1 MSRHFLQIMMTIGC
15 LLLLSGCGNS
25 KSDRISMDHYP
36 SAARSQSETDDMD
49 LEEEIEVSRETNDEI
64 YVVTSVNTEE
74 QLIGLS
80 KTDSPRTVQYGYTD
94 ATQIFDHYGQF
105 MSVARLVPG
114 RAVTIGELDSEAKLT
129 TVQLAEDAWY
139 QENITRFSVDSSIGM
154 LTIGDTK
161 YSYDRYLRVFSDD
174 QEISIMQVRE
184 GDTISVQGLGKQILA
199 VRVTRGHG
207 TIALTNTELFE
218 GGWISL
224 GTKIYA
230 RVTAN
235 MRLEVPEGTY
245 ELSVAND
252 GYGDSKQIEVARSQ
266 VTTIDLE
273 EYKGAGP
280 KLCQVTF
287 EVNVEG
293 ALLYIN
299 GEPVDY
305 SGPVELRY
313 GIHKLTVIADGFE
326 TWERQLVIHSEET
339 TIQIGEPELSGDEE
353 DAADPDDGRDDDE
366 ADDEKDKNGGKKN
379 NSSKGT
385 SNADDSDDSETVTSE
400 EKGTSYSDVKDS
412 SSGNYGDYVDTI
424 VDLIESLVGQNN

>member
-1 MSRHFLQIMMTIGC
+1 MIMTIGC
-15 LLLLSGCGNS
+15 VLLLAGCGS
-25 KSDRISMDHYP
+25 SDGDRISMDHYP
-36 SAARSQSETDDMD
+36 SAARDESGAEELD
-49 LEEEIEVSRETNDEI
+49 LEEEIETSRATGEEI
-64 YVVTSVNTEE
+64 YVVTSVDTE
-74 QLIGLS
+74 QCLIGLG

-105 MSVARLVPG
+105 MSAERLMPG
-114 RAVTIGELDSEAKLT
+114 RAVTIGELDSESKLT
-129 TVQLAEDAWY
+129 TVQLAKEAWY
-139 QENITRFSVDSSIGM
+139 QENITRFSVDTSIGM

-161 YSYDRYLRVFSDD
+161 YSFDRYLRVFSDD
-174 QEISIMQVRE
+174 REVSIMQIKE
-184 GDTISVQGLGKQILA
+184 GDTISVQGLDKQILA
-199 VRVTRGHG
+199 VQVTRGHG
-207 TIALTNTELFE
+207 TIALINTGLFE

-230 RVTAN
+230 KVTPN

-252 GYGDSKQIEVARSQ
+252 GYGDSRQIEVERSQ
-266 VTTIDLE
+266 VTTVDLE

-305 SGPVELRY
+305 DGPVELRY
-313 GIHKLTVIADGFE
+313 GIHRLTVIADGFE

-339 TIQIGEPELSGDEE
+339 TSQIGEPELSGDEE
-353 DAADPDDGRDDDE
+353 DETEDDE
-366 ADDEKDKNGGKKN
+366 ADDEKDEKDNKKDKTGKKSN
-379 NSSKGT
+379 GSKGT
-385 SNADDSDDSETVTSE
+385 SDDDDTDEGETVTSE

-412 SSGNYGDYVDTI
+412 SSGNFGESVDTI
-424 VDLIESLVGQNN
+424 VDLIESLVGLNN